1 VHLSRYVCRA
11 KVSAAHRMALDMPID
26 ALDIPALDEETQS
39 EGGYGGVTLAL
50 LGGTLYAVGAL
61 IVSYATKKKEAGA
74 PGWTDCKFKCWSVLS
89 WCGLNSGGLCVTFAY
104 QSGASIPLMNAIVYS
119 TNLMLNML
127 LQMSFG
133 LSVYTK
139 TMRTGTLLFA
149 LTALLL
155 GDLSPA
161 PYKVELGL
169 LAQPQAV
176 AWTLVFLGLWVGSAV
191 MVRRNSSLPSTS
203 SVKIMAWALHIACWG
218 SCTDNWAK
226 INGTFDPAG
235 TMYWVLF
242 LPYIPTGAFC
252 MVLSVAAMAAT
263 DVALYVPANLCLQL
277 VLNVLSGLLFWG
289 EAARIPSMLSY
300 AVGYMICV
308 LAVYISTPEMD
319 LVASWNRSKELRSR
333 SLSKRVA
340 RSTFGRSVLAL
351 LEKWSREQP
360 PTPQGVKVLKE
371 ETRQA
376 LEKTLLSGLE
386 KVAFGAEHLVDL
398 ALRLW
403 HKADAHYGPSADTVT
418 WIRETPYF
426 REYLSKDPAFGDV
439 LAGLVPEHGGETLPC
454 KQEGKSGAEPAAGV
468 CPPDI
473 EANVV
478 LES

>member
-1 VHLSRYVCRA
+1 V
-11 KVSAAHRMALDMPID
+11 I
-26 ALDIPALDEETQS
+26 
-39 EGGYGGVTLAL
+39 LAL

-61 IVSYATKKKEAGA
+61 VVSYATKKKEAGA
-74 PGWTDCKFKCWSVLS
+74 PGWTDGKLKCWSVLS
-89 WCGLNSGGLCVTFAY
+89 WLGLNSGGMCVTFAY

-119 TNLMLNML
+119 TNLMLNMM

-133 LSVYTK
+133 LSDYTK

-155 GDLSPA
+155 GDLSPT

-169 LAQPQAV
+169 LATPQAI
-176 AWTLVFLGLWVGSAV
+176 AWTLVFLSLWIGSAV
-191 MVRRNSSLPSTS
+191 MIRRNSSLPGTS
-203 SVKIMAWALHIACWG
+203 CVKIMAWALHIACWG

-242 LPYIPTGAFC
+242 IPYIPTGAVC

-289 EAARIPSMLSY
+289 EAERIPSMMSY
-300 AVGYMICV
+300 AVGYLICV

-319 LVASWNRSKELRSR
+319 IVASWNRSKELRSH

-340 RSTFGRSVLAL
+340 KSTFGSSVLAL
-351 LEKWSREQP
+351 LEKWGQQQQKCAPKGAE
-360 PTPQGVKVLKE
+360 VLKE

-376 LEKTLLSGLE
+376 LEKTLLSGFE
-386 KVAFGAEHLVDL
+386 KMAFGAEHLVNL
-398 ALRLW
+398 ALLLW
-403 HKADAHYGPSADTVT
+403 QKSDAQYGPSADTVS
-418 WIRETPYF
+418 WMRETPYF
-426 REYLSKDPAFGDV
+426 RDYLAKDPAFGDV
-439 LAGLVPEHGGETLPC
+439 LAGVVPEHACEAMSSSAS
-454 KQEGKSGAEPAAGV
+454 KSDAIKAKPAAGV
-468 CPPDI
+468 CQGDI
-473 EANVV
+473 EANVL